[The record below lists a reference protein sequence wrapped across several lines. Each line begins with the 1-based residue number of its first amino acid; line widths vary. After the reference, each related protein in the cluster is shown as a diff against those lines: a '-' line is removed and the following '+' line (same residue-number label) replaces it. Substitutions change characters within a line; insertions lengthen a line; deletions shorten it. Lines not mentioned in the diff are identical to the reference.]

1 RPSGGSR
8 LSPQT
13 ETGLTG
19 TCHAPA
25 NKNRLRGMVKDPHSL
40 PPDNNRGLNPDDFND
55 AQLSKKEAQPM
66 NIVPAHFTPQSTSDA
81 LWQPRQVF
89 LFTGH
94 MIDAPDRTPPRFPP
108 DKEPIAAQKI
118 AETLDELGADPQDM
132 GLTQGACGGD
142 ILFAEACQ
150 RRGVK
155 LQLLQPF
162 EEPLFI
168 ENSVANG
175 GESWLDRYHTIIQK
189 LDTPPLAA
197 PLELG
202 PLAKEMDA
210 YERCNLWLLA
220 SALAYGAEKVWFVCL
235 WDGGGGDGPGGTAHM
250 VEKVKMKNGRVI
262 WLDTRKLW

>member
-1 RPSGGSR
+1 
-8 LSPQT
+8 
-13 ETGLTG
+13 
-19 TCHAPA
+19 
-25 NKNRLRGMVKDPHSL
+25 
-40 PPDNNRGLNPDDFND
+40 
-55 AQLSKKEAQPM
+55 M
-66 NIVPAHFTPQSTSDA
+66 NIVPARFTRQSKLDA

-89 LFTGH
+89 LFSGH
-94 MIDAPDRTPPRFPP
+94 MIDSPDRTPPRFPP
-108 DKEPIAAQKI
+108 DKEAIAARKI
-118 AETLDELGADPQDM
+118 AETLDALGADSQDL

-150 RRGVK
+150 QRGVK

-162 EEPLFI
+162 EELWFI

-175 GESWLDRYHTIIQK
+175 GESWLDRYHAIKHK

-202 PLAKEMDA
+202 PLPKEMDA

-220 SALAYGAEKVWFVCL
+220 SALAYGAEKVRFVCL

-250 VEKVKMKNGRVI
+250 MKEVKKKNGRVI
-262 WLDTRKLW
+262 WLDTRKMW